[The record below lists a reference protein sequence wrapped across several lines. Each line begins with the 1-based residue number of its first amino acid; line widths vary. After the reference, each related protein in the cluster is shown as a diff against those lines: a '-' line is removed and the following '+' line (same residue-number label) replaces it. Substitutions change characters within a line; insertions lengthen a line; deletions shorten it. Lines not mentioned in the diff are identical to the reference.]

1 MVHHTEEPRS
11 PADLLGEV
19 RAAVD
24 TLSSAEKALTEAV
37 GLARQAG
44 HTWQQIGETL
54 GITRQAAFKRF
65 GHVMDPATGDTVTLA
80 TTAPVATLTEQVVT
94 WLASGKLND
103 LHRAMTWTCRRQL
116 PQRELASTWA
126 EVLAAVGA
134 VEHVDS
140 HQVRDAH
147 GHVLVEDAEVGET
160 YPVPGIGRVIVHHE
174 AGESVCH
181 VAFSRDGKVSG
192 VLLAMV
198 EDEDSLPF

>member
-1 MVHHTEEPRS
+1 MVHHSDEPRS
-11 PADLLGEV
+11 PANALDEV

-65 GHVMDPATGDTVTLA
+65 GHVMDPATGETVTLT

-94 WLASGKLND
+94 WLASGRVDD
-103 LHRAMTWTCRRQL
+103 LHQAMTWTCRRQL
-116 PQRELASTWA
+116 PRRELTSAWA

-147 GHVLVEDAEVGET
+147 GHVLVEDAEVGEA
-160 YPVPGIGRVIVHHE
+160 YPVPAIGRVIVHHE
-174 AGESVCH
+174 AGDSVCH
-181 VAFSRDGKVSG
+181 VAISRHFKVSG
-192 VLLAMV
+192 VMLAMAD
-198 EDEDSLPF
+198 DEDSLPF

>member
-1 MVHHTEEPRS
+1 MVHHSDEPRS
-11 PADLLGEV
+11 PANALDEV

-65 GHVMDPATGDTVTLA
+65 GHVVDPVTGDTVTLA

-103 LHRAMTWTCRRQL
+103 LHQAMTWTCRRQL
-116 PQRELASTWA
+116 PQRELANVWA
-126 EVLAAVGA
+126 EVLAMVGA
-134 VEHVDS
+134 VERLDS
-140 HQVRDAH
+140 HQVRNAH
-147 GHVLVEDAEVGET
+147 GQALIEDAEVGET
-160 YPVPGIGRVIVHHE
+160 YPVPAIGRVIVHHE

-192 VLLAMV
+192 VLLAMAD
-198 EDEDSLPF
+198 DEDSLPF